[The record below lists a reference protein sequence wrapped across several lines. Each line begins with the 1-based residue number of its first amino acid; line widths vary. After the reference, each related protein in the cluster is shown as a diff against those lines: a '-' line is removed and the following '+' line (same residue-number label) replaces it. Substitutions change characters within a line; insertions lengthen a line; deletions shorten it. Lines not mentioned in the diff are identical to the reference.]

1 MTTKAAPQPQQATQT
16 PARSFTPAP
25 VPLLLR
31 KCACGGSTGGECEDC
46 KRKKPMLQRHAAG
59 SAGVGSVPPVVH
71 SVLNSPGHPLD
82 APTRGFMESR
92 FGHDFSQVRVHTDS
106 EAAESARAVRAH
118 AYTVGQDVVFGAGN
132 YRPHTPEGRHLL
144 AHELAHTV
152 QQRGLQR
159 SASDRSLRAAE
170 DVQLER
176 EAESAASAVAGDGLA
191 APIAARLSAPALSRA
206 ADDAPKLTKEQKQ
219 TLKDADFED
228 MEGPPEGVK
237 GIRRFRVLKPFRVPE
252 TKGPVKELWDA
263 RAKGGGLESIMDIT
277 GEPSSVLK
285 QERPGTDMLR
295 KIWLSKVGWPEGKE
309 ADKNW
314 KAAGGDSANFDPPKA
329 GGETCQMDHIIE
341 LQVGGTNIKENMQ
354 ALDGSHNAS
363 SGSTIRGYL
372 SGTASALKKAVPELK
387 LKEVILH
394 WDKVEQDSFK
404 CGDCCGVEVKAVA
417 GAKLKQDKAAKD
429 DKVLGSSEG
438 DEVVERYPISAGGSA
453 TEILITAKQAAKKK
467 EPVPIRESELAEN
480 KSAATLVSGLILDR
494 LHWSG
499 KQDTIDAQI
508 DPSGKSRIPAMT
520 LKKEGRGSAI
530 QLKVSKAGKLSVADA
545 TPNVEITYG
554 YLSPGRI
561 THLNIDEAGETAWK
575 GYIAPNIPM
584 LGRLD
589 VAYKSG
595 ELSITKGLDPKQLK
609 PPFPGV
615 RIAEA
620 SLGLKLAPEFK
631 PEGKLKLLFGTEAK
645 PLAEAELTASTD
657 GVGFVATG
665 VLRVF
670 IPGVDKA
677 EAEVTYKG
685 GGDYG
690 KGSWT
695 GTIVIESSQI
705 KLPYVESGRVVVQLA
720 PGKGVIVEGEVN
732 LGLPGENKATVGL
745 RREPSAWVF
754 SGGGRF
760 KVPKVGPVNVHVRY
774 NTSTQLLIASAKD
787 VSFEMFGLT
796 AKLHELTAE
805 IKPEQRPVF
814 YGSGGIELKKGKVSG
829 KASITL
835 NRNGKFTAKGVVTYQ
850 FNENLAAT
858 AGVELDEKERLKF
871 SGKLTITYFKLF
883 KEFGS
888 TKELFSLD
896 ISIPIPGAS
905 IGGIGLEARIGGG
918 VKAGYQIGPGS
929 IAPLYFAAD
938 FYPLEDNT
946 DLTLEVGGQVNIPAW
961 AKLEAYIYGGV
972 ALDVFVAEVGGKL
985 VLTGTI
991 KLDGGLFAPFKAT
1004 YKAGKIFAS
1013 LTPEI
1018 KAALILGIALDFTA
1032 WAKAGI
1038 GWLSVKTEK
1047 TWNLGRREVN
1057 TGLGFSLKAPLEYST
1072 DTGPKLPS
1080 IDQIELKKP
1089 DITSENLKRI
1099 LRELVYGSDPKE
1111 REV

>member
-1 MTTKAAPQPQQATQT
+1 MTTKAALQPQAVTPT

-31 KCACGGSTGGECEDC
+31 KCACGGSSGGECEDC
-46 KRKKPMLQRHAAG
+46 KKKRPMLQRHAAG
-59 SAGVGSVPPVVH
+59 SAGVGNVPPVVH
-71 SVLNSPGHPLD
+71 SVLNSPGRPLD

-92 FGHDFSQVRVHTDS
+92 FGHDFSQVRIHADAQ
-106 EAAESARAVRAH
+106 AAESARAVSAH
-118 AYTVGQDVVFGAGN
+118 AYTVGQDVVFGAGK
-132 YRPHTPEGRHLL
+132 YQPETNGGRRLL
-144 AHELAHTV
+144 AHELAHTI

-176 EAESAASAVAGDGLA
+176 EADSAANAVALDGPA
-191 APIAARLSAPALSRA
+191 APVPTRLSAPALSRA
-206 ADDAPKLTKEQKQ
+206 ADDAPNLTKEQKQ
-219 TLKDADFED
+219 TLKDAGFAE
-228 MEGPPEGVK
+228 MEKPPKGVT
-237 GIRRFRVLKPFRVPE
+237 GIRRFKVIEAFQLPA
-252 TKGPVKELWDA
+252 TKGPVKDA
-263 RAKGGGLESIMDIT
+263 WKERADGGGLESIIDVT
-277 GEPSSVLK
+277 GEPKSVLK

-314 KAAGGDSANFDPPKA
+314 KTAGGDSANFEPPKA
-329 GGETCQMDHIIE
+329 GGDTCQMDHIIE
-341 LQVGGTNIKENMQ
+341 LQAGGTNIKENMQ
-354 ALDGSHNAS
+354 ALDPSENAS
-363 SGSTIRGYL
+363 SGSTIRSYL
-372 SGTASALKKAVPELK
+372 SDKAKELRKAVPELA
-387 LKEVILH
+387 LNEVILH
-394 WDKVEQDSFK
+394 WDKVQQQGAPICKACCKVEQ
-404 CGDCCGVEVKAVA
+404 KAVA
-417 GAKLKQDKAAKD
+417 GS
-429 DKVLGSSEG
+429 KVQEGASSEG
-438 DEVVERYPISAGGSA
+438 DEVEERYPITAGGST
-453 TEILITAKQAAKKK
+453 TEILITKKFADKKK
-467 EPVPIRESELAEN
+467 EVPIRDSELTEN
-480 KSAATLVSGLILDR
+480 KAAATLVAGLILINLNR
-494 LHWSG
+494 
-499 KQDTIDAQI
+499 KAAQHFINAEI
-508 DPSGKSRIPAMT
+508 DPSGKTRIPAMT
-520 LKKEGRGSAI
+520 LKKEGRGSLVK
-530 QLKVSKAGKLSVADA
+530 LKVDKAGKLSVADK
-545 TPNVEITYG
+545 TPSNVEITYG

-561 THLNIDEAGETAWK
+561 TQLDIDETGETAWK
-575 GYIAPNIPM
+575 GYITPGVPM

-589 VAYKSG
+589 IAYKAG

-677 EAEVTYKG
+677 EAEITYKG

-760 KVPKVGPVNVHVRY
+760 KVPKVGPVNVLVRY
-774 NTSTQLLIASAKD
+774 NTATQLLIASAKD
-787 VSFEMFGLT
+787 VTFEMFGLT
-796 AKLHELTAE
+796 AKLNELTAE

-814 YGSGGIELKKGKVSG
+814 YGSGGIELKKGKISG

-871 SGKLTITYFKLF
+871 SGRLTITYFKLF
-883 KEFGS
+883 KEFGD

-929 IAPLYFAAD
+929 IAPLTFAAD
-938 FYPLEDNT
+938 FYPLEDNSE
-946 DLTLEVGGQVNIPAW
+946 LTLEVGGQVNIPAW

-991 KLDGGLFAPFKAT
+991 KLSGGLFAPFKAT

-1099 LRELVYGSDPKE
+1099 LRELVYGSEPKE